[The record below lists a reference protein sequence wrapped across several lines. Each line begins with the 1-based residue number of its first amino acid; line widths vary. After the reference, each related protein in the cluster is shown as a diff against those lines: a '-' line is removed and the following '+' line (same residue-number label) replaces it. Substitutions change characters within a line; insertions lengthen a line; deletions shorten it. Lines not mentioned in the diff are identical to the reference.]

1 MRTFLIS
8 IICCIL
14 CSINISAQENVIFD
28 LSGKPVVFQD
38 RNSLELQ
45 GSLTGQTYIRF
56 RALLNEDVFSY
67 YDIEG
72 YETALLKEE
81 FLNSQKGKE
90 LARQLSELKKI
101 ICSDDIYYIYTFRS
115 NRGYKKEYNLKTG
128 KFDLE
133 YVVDDRQFVPI
144 AGYINFPYCVLKT
157 SKIRQSVSQHEWY
170 NYPGRYSYH
179 TTISIPMPKTVAL
192 IVEKNI
198 DDAAL
203 VVSFNSPRTKSTRW
217 FTTVT
222 GVATNF
228 MIINIKTNEIYYS
241 LDKNKLKELQ
251 IKQEREQQVK
261 LAQERE
267 RQRQLEELEK
277 AKLAKARADSIA
289 AVGRIKE
296 YIEKI
301 DSSNIKTAVRDYEYK
316 NYKKNARALRLALWR
331 MNQSNLPVFSSYIEN
346 SHDVTL
352 SIDSVAIEVVRIDEP
367 VKYSGAKYVFDG
379 TTYAVQDGGFICEAK
394 IKSRLFAGYSDGIIM
409 QWKKGLVT
417 YIGADTSEEIDKSQ
431 IPLIISSE
439 LEKLVN
445 TNGKYR
451 VEYVFVDNIILS
463 LTITKGKKVIYLQ
476 NYDDNGHLQKSG
488 TLLTDPK

>member
-1 MRTFLIS
+1 MKKTIIVLLTVMLNIISLLGQSRTKIYDYFMVPKEFEYNYTDANGYTSPRKFTVKSVILNFKNDELTGFTLKSDGKAQASFKVYKWVNNTPQMKYFFIDENFAVSIVDWTAIEDGLSITFLYNGYVTFGEYFKKRLTAEEKKLREEQERARIAKEKADS
-8 IICCIL
+8 I
-14 CSINISAQENVIFD
+14 A
-28 LSGKPVVFQD
+28 
-38 RNSLELQ
+38 
-45 GSLTGQTYIRF
+45 
-56 RALLNEDVFSY
+56 A
-67 YDIEG
+67 
-72 YETALLKEE
+72 
-81 FLNSQKGKE
+81 
-90 LARQLSELKKI
+90 
-101 ICSDDIYYIYTFRS
+101 
-115 NRGYKKEYNLKTG
+115 
-128 KFDLE
+128 
-133 YVVDDRQFVPI
+133 
-144 AGYINFPYCVLKT
+144 
-157 SKIRQSVSQHEWY
+157 
-170 NYPGRYSYH
+170 
-179 TTISIPMPKTVAL
+179 
-192 IVEKNI
+192 VEKY
-198 DDAAL
+198 
-203 VVSFNSPRTKSTRW
+203 K
-217 FTTVT
+217 
-222 GVATNF
+222 
-228 MIINIKTNEIYYS
+228 
-241 LDKNKLKELQ
+241 
-251 IKQEREQQVK
+251 
-261 LAQERE
+261 
-267 RQRQLEELEK
+267 
-277 AKLAKARADSIA
+277 ADSIA

-296 YIEKI
+296 YVVKI

-316 NYKKNARALRLALWR
+316 NYKKNARVLRRELWR
-331 MNQSNLPVFSSYIEN
+331 INQSNLPIFSSYIEN

>member
-1 MRTFLIS
+1 MKKTIIVLLTVMLNIISLLGQSRTEIYDYFMVPKEFEYNYTDANGYTS
-8 IICCIL
+8 PRKFTVKSVIL
-14 CSINISAQENVIFD
+14 NFKNDE
-28 LSGKPVVFQD
+28 
-38 RNSLELQ
+38 
-45 GSLTGQTYIRF
+45 LTGFTLKSDGKAQASFKVYKWVNNTPQMKYFFIDENF
-56 RALLNEDVFSY
+56 AVSIVDWTAIED
-67 YDIEG
+67 G
-72 YETALLKEE
+72 
-81 FLNSQKGKE
+81 
-90 LARQLSELKKI
+90 LSI
-101 ICSDDIYYIYTFRS
+101 TFRY
-115 NRGYKKEYNLKTG
+115 NGYVTFGAYFKKRLTAEEKKLR
-128 KFDLE
+128 E
-133 YVVDDRQFVPI
+133 EQERARI
-144 AGYINFPYCVLKT
+144 AKE
-157 SKIRQSVSQHEWY
+157 KAD
-170 NYPGRYSYH
+170 
-179 TTISIPMPKTVAL
+179 SIAA
-192 IVEKNI
+192 VEKY
-198 DDAAL
+198 
-203 VVSFNSPRTKSTRW
+203 K
-217 FTTVT
+217 
-222 GVATNF
+222 
-228 MIINIKTNEIYYS
+228 
-241 LDKNKLKELQ
+241 
-251 IKQEREQQVK
+251 
-261 LAQERE
+261 
-267 RQRQLEELEK
+267 
-277 AKLAKARADSIA
+277 ADSIA

-296 YIEKI
+296 YVVKI

-316 NYKKNARALRLALWR
+316 NYKKNARVLRRELWR
-331 MNQSNLPVFSSYIEN
+331 INQSNLPIFSSYIEN

>member
-1 MRTFLIS
+1 MKKTIIVLLTVMLNIISLLGQSRTEIYDYFMVPKEFEYNYTDANGYTS
-8 IICCIL
+8 PRKFTVKSVIL
-14 CSINISAQENVIFD
+14 NFKNDE
-28 LSGKPVVFQD
+28 
-38 RNSLELQ
+38 
-45 GSLTGQTYIRF
+45 LTGFTLKSDGKAQASFKVYKWVNNTPQMKYFFIDENF
-56 RALLNEDVFSY
+56 AVSIVDWTAIED
-67 YDIEG
+67 G
-72 YETALLKEE
+72 
-81 FLNSQKGKE
+81 
-90 LARQLSELKKI
+90 LSI
-101 ICSDDIYYIYTFRS
+101 TFRY
-115 NRGYKKEYNLKTG
+115 NGYVTFGAYFKKRLTAEEKKLR
-128 KFDLE
+128 E
-133 YVVDDRQFVPI
+133 EQERARI
-144 AGYINFPYCVLKT
+144 AKE
-157 SKIRQSVSQHEWY
+157 KAD
-170 NYPGRYSYH
+170 
-179 TTISIPMPKTVAL
+179 SIAA
-192 IVEKNI
+192 VEKY
-198 DDAAL
+198 
-203 VVSFNSPRTKSTRW
+203 K
-217 FTTVT
+217 
-222 GVATNF
+222 
-228 MIINIKTNEIYYS
+228 
-241 LDKNKLKELQ
+241 
-251 IKQEREQQVK
+251 
-261 LAQERE
+261 
-267 RQRQLEELEK
+267 
-277 AKLAKARADSIA
+277 ADSIA

-296 YIEKI
+296 YVVKI

-316 NYKKNARALRLALWR
+316 NYKKNARVLRRELWR
-331 MNQSNLPVFSSYIEN
+331 INQSNLPIFSSYIEN

-488 TLLTDPK
+488 TLLTDPR

>member
-1 MRTFLIS
+1 MKR
-8 IICCIL
+8 III
-14 CSINISAQENVIFD
+14 
-28 LSGKPVVFQD
+28 
-38 RNSLELQ
+38 
-45 GSLTGQTYIRF
+45 
-56 RALLNEDVFSY
+56 AL
-67 YDIEG
+67 
-72 YETALLKEE
+72 
-81 FLNSQKGKE
+81 
-90 LARQLSELKKI
+90 
-101 ICSDDIYYIYTFRS
+101 
-115 NRGYKKEYNLKTG
+115 
-128 KFDLE
+128 
-133 YVVDDRQFVPI
+133 
-144 AGYINFPYCVLKT
+144 
-157 SKIRQSVSQHEWY
+157 
-170 NYPGRYSYH
+170 
-179 TTISIPMPKTVAL
+179 AL
-192 IVEKNI
+192 IVNAISLLGQSRTEIYDYFMVPKEFEYNYT
-198 DDAAL
+198 DA
-203 VVSFNSPRTKSTRW
+203 NGYTSPRKFTVKSVILNFKNDELTG
-217 FTTVT
+217 FTLKSDGKAQASFKVYKWVNNTPQMKYFFIDENFAVSIVDWT
-222 GVATNF
+222 AIEDGLSITFRYNGYATF
-228 MIINIKTNEIYYS
+228 GAYFKKRLTAEE
-241 LDKNKLKELQ
+241 KKLREE
-251 IKQEREQQVK
+251 QERARIAK
-261 LAQERE
+261 
-267 RQRQLEELEK
+267 EK
-277 AKLAKARADSIA
+277 ADSIAAVEKYKADSIA

-476 NYDDNGHLQKSG
+476 NYGDNGHLQKSG

>member
-1 MRTFLIS
+1 MKR
-8 IICCIL
+8 III
-14 CSINISAQENVIFD
+14 
-28 LSGKPVVFQD
+28 
-38 RNSLELQ
+38 
-45 GSLTGQTYIRF
+45 
-56 RALLNEDVFSY
+56 AL
-67 YDIEG
+67 
-72 YETALLKEE
+72 
-81 FLNSQKGKE
+81 
-90 LARQLSELKKI
+90 
-101 ICSDDIYYIYTFRS
+101 
-115 NRGYKKEYNLKTG
+115 
-128 KFDLE
+128 
-133 YVVDDRQFVPI
+133 
-144 AGYINFPYCVLKT
+144 
-157 SKIRQSVSQHEWY
+157 
-170 NYPGRYSYH
+170 
-179 TTISIPMPKTVAL
+179 AL
-192 IVEKNI
+192 IVNAISLLGQSRTEIYDYFMVPKEFEYNYT
-198 DDAAL
+198 DA
-203 VVSFNSPRTKSTRW
+203 NGYTSPRKFTVKSVILNFKNDELTG
-217 FTTVT
+217 FTLKSDGKAQASFKVYKWVNNTPQMKYFFIDENFAVSIVDWT
-222 GVATNF
+222 AIEDGLSITFRYNGYATF
-228 MIINIKTNEIYYS
+228 GAYFKKRLTAEE
-241 LDKNKLKELQ
+241 KKLREE
-251 IKQEREQQVK
+251 QERARIAK
-261 LAQERE
+261 
-267 RQRQLEELEK
+267 EK
-277 AKLAKARADSIA
+277 ADSIAAVEKYKADSIA

>member
-1 MRTFLIS
+1 MKRIIIALVLIVNAISLLGQSRTEIYDYFMVPKEFEYNYTDANGYTS
-8 IICCIL
+8 PRKFTVKSVIL
-14 CSINISAQENVIFD
+14 NFKNDE
-28 LSGKPVVFQD
+28 
-38 RNSLELQ
+38 
-45 GSLTGQTYIRF
+45 LTGFTLKSDGKAQASFKVYKWVNNTPQMKYFFIDKNFAVSIVDWTAIEDGLSITFHYNGYVTFGAYFKKRLTAEEKKLREEQE
-56 RALLNEDVFSY
+56 RAR
-67 YDIEG
+67 I
-72 YETALLKEE
+72 AKEKAD
-81 FLNSQKGKE
+81 S
-90 LARQLSELKKI
+90 
-101 ICSDDIYYIYTFRS
+101 
-115 NRGYKKEYNLKTG
+115 
-128 KFDLE
+128 
-133 YVVDDRQFVPI
+133 I
-144 AGYINFPYCVLKT
+144 A
-157 SKIRQSVSQHEWY
+157 
-170 NYPGRYSYH
+170 
-179 TTISIPMPKTVAL
+179 A
-192 IVEKNI
+192 VEKY
-198 DDAAL
+198 
-203 VVSFNSPRTKSTRW
+203 K
-217 FTTVT
+217 
-222 GVATNF
+222 
-228 MIINIKTNEIYYS
+228 
-241 LDKNKLKELQ
+241 
-251 IKQEREQQVK
+251 
-261 LAQERE
+261 
-267 RQRQLEELEK
+267 
-277 AKLAKARADSIA
+277 ADSIA

-431 IPLIISSE
+431 IPPIISSE
-439 LEKLVN
+439 LEKLVK

-451 VEYVFVDNIILS
+451 IEYVFVDDIILS

>member
-1 MRTFLIS
+1 MKKTIIVLLTVMLNIISLLGQSRTEIYDYFMVPKEFEYNYTDANGYTS
-8 IICCIL
+8 PRKFTVKSVIL
-14 CSINISAQENVIFD
+14 NFKNDE
-28 LSGKPVVFQD
+28 
-38 RNSLELQ
+38 
-45 GSLTGQTYIRF
+45 LTGFTLKSDGKAQASFKVYKWVNNTPQMKYFFIDENF
-56 RALLNEDVFSY
+56 AVSIVDWTAIED
-67 YDIEG
+67 G
-72 YETALLKEE
+72 
-81 FLNSQKGKE
+81 
-90 LARQLSELKKI
+90 LSI
-101 ICSDDIYYIYTFRS
+101 TFRY
-115 NRGYKKEYNLKTG
+115 NGYVTFGAYFKKRLTAEEKKLR
-128 KFDLE
+128 E
-133 YVVDDRQFVPI
+133 EQERARI
-144 AGYINFPYCVLKT
+144 AKE
-157 SKIRQSVSQHEWY
+157 KAD
-170 NYPGRYSYH
+170 
-179 TTISIPMPKTVAL
+179 SIAA
-192 IVEKNI
+192 VEKY
-198 DDAAL
+198 
-203 VVSFNSPRTKSTRW
+203 K
-217 FTTVT
+217 
-222 GVATNF
+222 
-228 MIINIKTNEIYYS
+228 
-241 LDKNKLKELQ
+241 
-251 IKQEREQQVK
+251 
-261 LAQERE
+261 
-267 RQRQLEELEK
+267 
-277 AKLAKARADSIA
+277 ADSIA

-296 YIEKI
+296 YVVKI

-316 NYKKNARALRLALWR
+316 NYKKNARVLRRELWR
-331 MNQSNLPVFSSYIEN
+331 INQSNLPIFSSYIEN

-367 VKYSGAKYVFDG
+367 VKYSGVKYVFDG

>member
-1 MRTFLIS
+1 MKKTIIVLLTVMLNIISLLGQSRTKIYDYFMVPKEFEYNYTDANGYTS
-8 IICCIL
+8 PRKFTVKSVIL
-14 CSINISAQENVIFD
+14 NFKNDE
-28 LSGKPVVFQD
+28 
-38 RNSLELQ
+38 
-45 GSLTGQTYIRF
+45 LTGFTLKSDGKAQASFKVYKWVNNTPQMKYFFIDENF
-56 RALLNEDVFSY
+56 AVSIVDWTAIED
-67 YDIEG
+67 G
-72 YETALLKEE
+72 
-81 FLNSQKGKE
+81 
-90 LARQLSELKKI
+90 LSI
-101 ICSDDIYYIYTFRS
+101 TFRY
-115 NRGYKKEYNLKTG
+115 NGYVTFGAYFKKRLTAEEKKLR
-128 KFDLE
+128 E
-133 YVVDDRQFVPI
+133 EQERARI
-144 AGYINFPYCVLKT
+144 AKE
-157 SKIRQSVSQHEWY
+157 KAD
-170 NYPGRYSYH
+170 
-179 TTISIPMPKTVAL
+179 SIAA
-192 IVEKNI
+192 VEKY
-198 DDAAL
+198 
-203 VVSFNSPRTKSTRW
+203 K
-217 FTTVT
+217 
-222 GVATNF
+222 
-228 MIINIKTNEIYYS
+228 
-241 LDKNKLKELQ
+241 
-251 IKQEREQQVK
+251 
-261 LAQERE
+261 
-267 RQRQLEELEK
+267 
-277 AKLAKARADSIA
+277 ADSIA

-296 YIEKI
+296 YVVKI

-316 NYKKNARALRLALWR
+316 NYKKNARALRRELWR
-331 MNQSNLPVFSSYIEN
+331 INQSNLPIFSSYIEN

-352 SIDSVAIEVVRIDEP
+352 SIDSVAIEVVRIDDP

>member
-1 MRTFLIS
+1 MKR
-8 IICCIL
+8 III
-14 CSINISAQENVIFD
+14 
-28 LSGKPVVFQD
+28 
-38 RNSLELQ
+38 
-45 GSLTGQTYIRF
+45 
-56 RALLNEDVFSY
+56 AL
-67 YDIEG
+67 
-72 YETALLKEE
+72 
-81 FLNSQKGKE
+81 
-90 LARQLSELKKI
+90 
-101 ICSDDIYYIYTFRS
+101 
-115 NRGYKKEYNLKTG
+115 
-128 KFDLE
+128 
-133 YVVDDRQFVPI
+133 
-144 AGYINFPYCVLKT
+144 
-157 SKIRQSVSQHEWY
+157 
-170 NYPGRYSYH
+170 
-179 TTISIPMPKTVAL
+179 AL
-192 IVEKNI
+192 IVNAISLLGQSRTEIYDYFMVPKEFEYNYT
-198 DDAAL
+198 DA
-203 VVSFNSPRTKSTRW
+203 NGYTSPRKFTVKSVILNFKNDELTG
-217 FTTVT
+217 FTLKSDGKAQASFKVYKWVNNTPQMKYFFIDENFAVSIVDWT
-222 GVATNF
+222 AIEDGLSITFRYNGYATF
-228 MIINIKTNEIYYS
+228 GAYFKKRLTAEE
-241 LDKNKLKELQ
+241 KKLREE
-251 IKQEREQQVK
+251 QERARIAK
-261 LAQERE
+261 
-267 RQRQLEELEK
+267 EK
-277 AKLAKARADSIA
+277 ADSIAAVEKYKADSIA

-346 SHDVTL
+346 IHDVTL